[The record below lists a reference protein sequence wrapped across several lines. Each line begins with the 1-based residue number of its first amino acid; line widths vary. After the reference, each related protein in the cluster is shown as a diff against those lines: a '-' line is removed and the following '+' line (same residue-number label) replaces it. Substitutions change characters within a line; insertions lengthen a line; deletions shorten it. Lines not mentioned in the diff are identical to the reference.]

1 MNLIGKQIGSYQIV
15 EELGRGGMAVVYR
28 AYQPSLNRHVAIKV
42 LPPQLGFDRQFVDR
56 FLREARAAA
65 SLRHPNIVVIHD
77 VGHETGQEQDIYFIV
92 MEYLEG
98 HTLKDLV
105 QQEGPLHPQRAA
117 YIVEQVASA
126 LDYAHQRGFV
136 HRDVKPANIF
146 VGPGDHVTLTDFGI
160 AKAASETQ
168 HLTRTGTLMGTP
180 EYMSPE
186 QASGGEVDHRTDL
199 YALGV
204 VLYQVLVGH
213 VPFRGTTPHA
223 VLHNVIYEPPLAPRQ
238 VNPNLSPA
246 LEGVILKAIAK
257 QPEQRFQ
264 RGAEMSRAVRQALSG
279 VAPAGA
285 RLPPAPPPPV
295 PRGGDLPAAR
305 RGPSPLPWILAGIA
319 AVLVLIIGG
328 LLLVLAGGDDGPPL
342 PATATQALAQNSPT
356 AGAVEATA
364 AVGSTP
370 TPEAQATAEA
380 PTGAPTAALP
390 TGTAVPPSD
399 TPAPEAPTD
408 TPVPP
413 TNTPLP
419 PTDTPT
425 PTITPTP
432 ACSLAV
438 DPELAAAWDRS
449 LLGCPT
455 AASSITWAAWEAFER
470 GAMFWRQDTDTV
482 RVLYYQGGTN
492 SSAGQWTEIL
502 QPWDGSDPEGVG
514 LTPPPGLFE
523 PKRGFGWVW
532 RTMIG
537 GPDGQLGWA
546 REEEK
551 GFCAKVQPLE
561 NGLLFHS
568 SGVEYCQ
575 DELYNWATNP
585 SFAPLSF
592 AFYGNGTWRRY

>member
-1 MNLIGKQIGSYQIV
+1 MMDMIGRTIGSYQIV

-28 AYQPSLNRHVAIKV
+28 AYQPSLNRHVAIKI
-42 LPPQLGFDRQFVDR
+42 LPPQLGFDQQFVDR

-77 VGHETGQEQDIYFIV
+77 VGREPAQEQDIFFIV

-98 HTLKDLV
+98 RTLRQLV
-105 QQEGPLHPQRAA
+105 EEEGPLHSKRAA
-117 YIVEQVASA
+117 LIVEQVASA

-146 VGPGDHVTLTDFGI
+146 VGPDDHVTLTDFGI

-186 QASGGEVDHRTDL
+186 QAAGGDVDHRTDL

-204 VLYQVLVGH
+204 VLYQMLIGQ

-223 VLHNVIYEPPLAPRQ
+223 VLHNVIYEAPLPPRQ

-264 RGAEMSRAVRQALSG
+264 RGSELSRAVRQALAG
-279 VAPAGA
+279 AAPAGA
-285 RLPPAPPPPV
+285 RVPPPPPPIQRAGAV
-295 PRGGDLPAAR
+295 PAAR
-305 RGPSPLPWILAGIA
+305 GGRSPLPWILAAIA

-328 LLLVLAGGDDGPPL
+328 LVLLLSGGDDGPASQP
-342 PATATQALAQNSPT
+342 TATQSVAQNSPT
-356 AGAVEATA
+356 TGEVEATA
-364 AVGSTP
+364 VNTTAIFV
-370 TPEAQATAEA
+370 PETTTSE
-380 PTGAPTAALP
+380 PPTAAPALP
-390 TGTAVPPSD
+390 TDSPVPPSD
-399 TPAPEAPTD
+399 TPVAASD
-408 TPVPP
+408 TPTP
-413 TNTPLP
+413 TASPRP

-425 PTITPTP
+425 PTSSATP
-432 ACSLAV
+432 ACSIAV
-438 DPELAAAWDRS
+438 DPELAGAWDRS

-455 AASSITWAAWEAFER
+455 AGASVTWAAWETFER
-470 GAMFWRQDTDTV
+470 GAMFWRLDTDTV
-482 RVLYYQGGTN
+482 RVLYYGGGSN
-492 SSAGQWTEIL
+492 ASAGDWTEITE
-502 QPWDGSDPEGVG
+502 PWDQSNPEGIG
-514 LTPPPGLFE
+514 LVPPAGLYE
-523 PKRGFGWVW
+523 PVRGFGWVW
-532 RTMIG
+532 REFVD
-537 GPDGQLGWA
+537 GPTGPLGWA

-561 NGLLFHS
+561 NGLLMHS
-568 SGVEYCQ
+568 NRVEYCE

-585 SFAPLSF
+585 TFAPLF
-592 AFYGNGTWRRY
+592 YAFYEDGSWRKY